1 MALKAGL
8 HCSTRELV
16 KSGLVTLLTIEREK
30 QAGEYNKTFRFSLS

>member
-8 HCSTRELV
+8 PRSVRELV

-30 QAGEYNKTFRFSLS
+30 QAGEYNKTFCCSLS